1 MKILL
6 ISDVEERSLWDYWN
20 DATAERLA
28 DVGLVL
34 SAGDLKPEYLEFLVT
49 MLNVP
54 LVYVRGNH
62 DGMYDK
68 RPPEGCE
75 NADGKL
81 LEVECGR
88 GDSRQK
94 VRILG
99 LGGSIRY
106 RDDSSDMY
114 TEREMEQRVR
124 RVERSIILQKVSDA
138 VKALMSPDK
147 DLMSPDKDLM
157 SPDAGGNAAEK
168 RPPFDILLTHAPCR
182 GYGDMEDLPHNG
194 FECFNSLL
202 NKYSPQLH
210 CYGHMHREYG
220 RIDRQLKHPSGTLLI
235 NCSGYHIID
244 FVTP

>member
-6 ISDVEERSLWDYWN
+6 ISDVEERLLWDNWN
-20 DATAERLA
+20 DATAQSLA
-28 DVGLVL
+28 DVGFVL

-81 LEVECGR
+81 IEVDCGR
-88 GDSRQK
+88 GDSMQK

-99 LGGSIRY
+99 FGGSMRY

-124 RVERSIILQKVSDA
+124 KAERSIILQKVADA
-138 VKALMSPDK
+138 VKE
-147 DLMSPDKDLM
+147 LM
-157 SPDAGGNAAEK
+157 SPDAGESSAEK

-194 FECFNSLL
+194 FECFNDFL

-210 CYGHMHREYG
+210 CYGHVHREYG

-244 FVTP
+244 FGTP

>member
-6 ISDVEERSLWDYWN
+6 ISDVEERLLWDNWN
-20 DATAERLA
+20 DATAQSLA

-81 LEVECGR
+81 IEVDCGR
-88 GDSRQK
+88 GDSMQK

-99 LGGSIRY
+99 FGGSMRY

-124 RVERSIILQKVSDA
+124 KAERSIILQKVADA
-138 VKALMSPDK
+138 VKE
-147 DLMSPDKDLM
+147 LM
-157 SPDAGGNAAEK
+157 SPDAGESSAEK

-182 GYGDMEDLPHNG
+182 GYGAMEDLPHNG
-194 FECFNSLL
+194 FECFNDFL

-210 CYGHMHREYG
+210 CYGHVHREYG

-244 FVTP
+244 FGTP

>member
-6 ISDVEERSLWDYWN
+6 ISDVEERLLWDNWN
-20 DATAERLA
+20 DATAQSLA

-34 SAGDLKPEYLEFLVT
+34 SAGDLRPEYLEFLVT
-49 MLNVP
+49 MLNAP

-81 LEVECGR
+81 IEVDCGR
-88 GDSRQK
+88 GDSMQK

-99 LGGSIRY
+99 FGGSMRY

-124 RVERSIILQKVSDA
+124 KAERSIILQKVADA
-138 VKALMSPDK
+138 VKE
-147 DLMSPDKDLM
+147 LM
-157 SPDAGGNAAEK
+157 SPDAGESSAEK

-194 FECFNSLL
+194 FECFNDFL

-210 CYGHMHREYG
+210 CYGHVHREYG

-244 FVTP
+244 FGTP